1 MGIQNLEH
9 SVNISFNKPDPP
21 AKKAVSQVPSERSIR
36 LKELLA
42 NNWVNDQLNIQKI
55 SATDLLKK
63 IKKIVPTYLSLQ
75 LVLNH

>member
-1 MGIQNLEH
+1 MDTP
-9 SVNISFNKPDPP
+9 SVNMFGSV
-21 AKKAVSQVPSERSIR
+21 VSITSPSKDAIPRVPSERSIR

-63 IKKIVPTYLSLQ
+63 IKKIVPTNLSLQ